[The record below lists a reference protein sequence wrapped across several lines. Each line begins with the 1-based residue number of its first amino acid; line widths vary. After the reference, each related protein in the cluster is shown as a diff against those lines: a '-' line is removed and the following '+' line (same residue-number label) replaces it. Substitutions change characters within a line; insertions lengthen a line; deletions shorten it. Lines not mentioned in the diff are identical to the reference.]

1 MSEIENRFKLIL
13 DENRKAFIPYF
24 TAFYPSPELFREL
37 IRIADRTGADFI
49 EIGIPFSDPLAD
61 GKTIQFSS
69 QWVLERGFSFSRL
82 LKELYYLKKEI
93 KASLILMSYLNPLLK
108 RGIKSLA
115 KELKECGVNGII
127 IPDLPLE
134 ESNYINEIFKSND
147 IDLIYLVAPTSS
159 EQRILEIDRMAR
171 GFIYLV
177 SITGV
182 TGIRENLPVYL
193 SKYVRRVKNLTSKPL
208 CIGFGISSSDQARR
222 IARISDG
229 VIVGSALM
237 NLIKENLN
245 EKNLLDKFQKFI
257 QELRRSV

>member
-13 DENRKAFIPYF
+13 NENRKAFIPYF

-49 EIGIPFSDPLAD
+49 EIGLPFSDPLAD

-69 QWVLERGFSFSRL
+69 QWVLEKGFSLSGL

-115 KELKECGVNGII
+115 KELKECGVDGIV
-127 IPDLPLE
+127 IPDLPFE
-134 ESNYINEIFKSND
+134 ESIYINEIFKSND
-147 IDLIYLVAPTSS
+147 IDLIYLIAPTSS
-159 EQRILEIDRMAR
+159 EQRISQIDRWAR

-177 SITGV
+177 SIIGV
-182 TGIRENLPVYL
+182 TGMRENLPNYL
-193 SKYVRRVKNLTSKPL
+193 NEYVRRVKNLISKPL
-208 CIGFGISSSDQARR
+208 CIGFGISNPNQARR
-222 IARISDG
+222 IAQISDG